1 MSTPKQVKARF
12 GKIVRL
18 AEGTV
23 NSSFQKITSDDN
35 PGSDSVA
42 KENANT
48 GERSNP
54 PAENKTSGDREH
66 QYSVEEQN
74 ANQRQR

>member
-1 MSTPKQVKARF
+1 MSTSKQVKARF
-12 GKIVRL
+12 GKIVRI
-18 AEGTV
+18 AEGNI
-23 NSSFQKITSDDN
+23 NSSFQKSTSDDN

-48 GERSNP
+48 GERKTDN
-54 PAENKTSGDREH
+54 AENKTTGDREH